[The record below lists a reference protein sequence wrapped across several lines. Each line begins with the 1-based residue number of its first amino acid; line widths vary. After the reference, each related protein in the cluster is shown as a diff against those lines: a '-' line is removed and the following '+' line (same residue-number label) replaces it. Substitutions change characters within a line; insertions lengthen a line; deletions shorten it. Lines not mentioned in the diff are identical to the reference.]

1 MADSSQFDIKDVL
14 DAEQAGQEEDYEE
27 ISSDEVDRVV
37 EALEA
42 LMATVDSENIRCFLE
57 EATNSV
63 YLLIYDDD
71 EPAASEAA

>member
-1 MADSSQFDIKDVL
+1 
-14 DAEQAGQEEDYEE
+14 
-27 ISSDEVDRVV
+27 
-37 EALEA
+37 
-42 LMATVDSENIRCFLE
+42 VDSENIRCFLE